1 MIFYLTHNQIDMQR
15 WDECISN
22 SRNGNVY
29 AWSWYLDVVHP
40 NWDALIEDDYESV
53 MPLTGNRKFGIHY
66 LFQPFFTQQLGI
78 FSKKNLDK
86 DKVQQFIEAIPNK
99 FMFAET
105 RLNSG
110 NNFFD
115 NCQNI
120 EYHINTEL
128 NLSSDYDSLRK
139 NYNSNTK
146 RDLAKAGNA
155 NLKNSDDVE
164 TTEIISLFRKNRGKC
179 VKHWGDA
186 EYERFLNLVDIAK
199 SKGHCFVKGVKNTDN
214 KLVAGAVF
222 MASHDRIVFLFSGA
236 DESNK
241 EIHALS
247 FLIDNVIKENSG
259 TPKIFD
265 FEGSDND
272 GLARYYKGF
281 GGHEVK
287 YPSLHFNKTQG
298 TVKFLLK
305 ILKGK

>member
-1 MIFYLTHNQIDMQR
+1 MITYLTHNQIDTQR

-22 SRNGNVY
+22 SPNGNVY

-53 MPLTGNRKFGIHY
+53 MPLTGNRKFGISY

-78 FSKKNLDK
+78 FSKNKTDKN
-86 DKVQQFIEAIPNK
+86 KVRKFIDAIPDRFK
-99 FMFAET
+99 FAEI

-110 NNFFD
+110 NSFFD

-120 EYHINTEL
+120 EYHRNTEL
-128 NLSSDYDSLRK
+128 NLSLDYDFLKK

-146 RDLAKAGNA
+146 RDLAKAETA

-164 TTEIISLFRKNRGKC
+164 TAEIVNLFRENRGKRI
-179 VKHWGDA
+179 KHWGDA
-186 EYERFLNLVDIAK
+186 EYERFMNLADVAR

-214 KLVAGAVF
+214 ELVAGAVF
-222 MASHDRIVFLFSGA
+222 MTSHDRIVFLFSGA

-241 EIHALS
+241 ELHALS

-281 GGHEVK
+281 GGQEVK
-287 YPSLHFNKTQG
+287 YPSLRFNKTRG
-298 TVKFLLK
+298 AVRFMLK
-305 ILKGK
+305 ILKEK

>member
-1 MIFYLTHNQIDMQR
+1 MITYLTHNQIDIRR

-29 AWSWYLDVVHP
+29 AWSWYLDIVHP
-40 NWDALIEDDYESV
+40 NWDALTEDDYESV

-66 LFQPFFTQQLGI
+66 LFQPFFTQQLGF

-86 DKVQQFIEAIPNK
+86 NKVQQFIDAIPDK
-99 FMFAET
+99 FKFAEI

-110 NNFFD
+110 NSFFD
-115 NCQNI
+115 NCQHI
-120 EYHINTEL
+120 EYHRNTEL
-128 NLSSDYDSLRK
+128 DLSPDYDSLRK
-139 NYNSNTK
+139 KYNSNTK

-155 NLKNSDDVE
+155 GLKISDDVE
-164 TTEIISLFRKNRGKC
+164 TTEIVGLFRKNRGKC
-179 VKHWGDA
+179 VKHWGDT
-186 EYERFLNLVDIAK
+186 EYERFLNLVEVAK
-199 SKGHCFVKGVKNTDN
+199 SKGHCFVKGVKSTDD

-222 MASHDRIVFLFSGA
+222 MNSHDRIVFLFSGA

-241 EIHALS
+241 ELHALS

-259 TPKIFD
+259 TPKTFD

-281 GGHEVK
+281 GGQEVK
-287 YPSLHFNKTQG
+287 YPGLRFNKTQG
-298 TVKFLLK
+298 SVKFLLK
-305 ILKGK
+305 IFKGK